1 MSASVTW
8 KPLQKKYAV
17 TLKNNYAD
25 TFKSYDTPEDNIE
38 FHDLMPFNKYTVQ
51 IAAGNSVGC
60 SPMSHGLCFT
70 TLEAGI
76 MILIMYTCIK

>member
-1 MSASVTW
+1 M
-8 KPLQKKYAV
+8 KYAV
-17 TLKNNYAD
+17 TLKNNDAD
-25 TFKSYDTPEDNIE
+25 TSKSYDTAEESIE

-51 IAAGNSVGC
+51 VAACNSVGC

-76 MILIMYTCIK
+76 TILIMYTCINSF